1 MKKLK
6 EGNVYNVETS
16 KMKPNR
22 SEELK
27 DVSNIMM
34 QQFWD
39 SMSRQNINPELA
51 KQIAKHTFADSDNI
65 QSS

>member
-16 KMKPNR
+16 EMKSDR
-22 SEELK
+22 SKELK

-39 SMSRQNINPELA
+39 SMARQNITPELA
-51 KQIAKHTFADSDNI
+51 KQIAKHTFANSSNI
-65 QSS
+65 